1 MELYLIILGAIIL
14 VLLSLLILM
23 VFKYLKVRNKLYEE
37 NSLFQYNK
45 SKISMIE
52 YQYRN
57 FREGENPYTVMRK
70 ISDILKDFEA

>member
-1 MELYLIILGAIIL
+1 
-14 VLLSLLILM
+14 M

>member
-23 VFKYLKVRNKLYEE
+23 VFKYLRVRNKLYEE